1 MRVELD
7 IFSGRPNPSWELTNE
22 EASHLATRL
31 AGLPTAAPEFAP
43 PALGYRGL
51 VIFNPEGISGLPSQ
65 FRIYKGNMTIDD
77 PESKYYRD
85 SNEIERWLLELGR
98 AHGYGP
104 VIDQTMKDNF

>member
-7 IFSGRPNPSWELTNE
+7 IFSGRPNPSWELTDQEVSN
-22 EASHLATRL
+22 LATRL
-31 AGLPTAAPEFAP
+31 AGLPTAAPKFAAH
-43 PALGYRGL
+43 ALGYRGL
-51 VIFNPEGISGLPSQ
+51 VIFNPGGIGGLPSRI
-65 FRIYKGNMTIDD
+65 RIYKGLVEIND

-104 VIDQTMKDNF
+104 VIDQGTQDNS